1 MIHPPIAP
9 GCVATRDGLQ
19 LVLVMQRSVATAGR
33 VFVRTLPD
41 NEELLTPMRADGHEG
56 EDGSLQRW
64 RAEVPW
70 DGGNPLTLYAFVVAD
85 ARGHR

>member
-1 MIHPPIAP
+1 MLLTPPGA
-9 GCVATRDGLQ
+9 
-19 LVLVMQRSVATAGR
+19 ATAGG

-41 NEELLTPMRADGHEG
+41 NEELLTPMRADGLEG
-56 EDGSLQRW
+56 DDGSLQRW

-85 ARGHR
+85 ARGHRWLAADGEHALTPP